1 MNKADNI
8 EIIRQLVERYYSGTA
23 TPDEVGAITDFF
35 RQNDV
40 DNLPEDL
47 RADAMIFTETALA
60 KATAPVPDGLES
72 RLESF
77 IDSLPEKTT
86 RRRGVIIRLSL
97 SAAAAVAVVLGIGL
111 ALLSRNTREQV
122 ESSDNSLMASESIV
136 QPVDTA
142 VTVITEP
149 SPLPDESLAEAV
161 APVVKKSAPA
171 VKHRPKAV
179 AVKEFAAVAETD
191 EYHYAMASDVCEISD
206 PEQASQVA
214 AQVLGMLGRTLGMA
228 GDAIV
233 KSDTEANKIPNAI
246 NKIATNKVMSNEK

>member
-77 IDSLPEKTT
+77 IDTLPEKTT

-111 ALLSRNTREQV
+111 G
-122 ESSDNSLMASESIV
+122 IV
-136 QPVDTA
+136 
-142 VTVITEP
+142 
-149 SPLPDESLAEAV
+149 
-161 APVVKKSAPA
+161 
-171 VKHRPKAV
+171 
-179 AVKEFAAVAETD
+179 
-191 EYHYAMASDVCEISD
+191 
-206 PEQASQVA
+206 
-214 AQVLGMLGRTLGMA
+214 GRHA
-228 GDAIV
+228 D
-233 KSDTEANKIPNAI
+233 K
-246 NKIATNKVMSNEK
+246 

>member
-40 DNLPEDL
+40 DDLPEDL

-97 SAAAAVAVVLGIGL
+97 SAAAAVAVVLSIGL
-111 ALLSRNTREQV
+111 GIVGRHADSNDEPF
-122 ESSDNSLMASESIV
+122 NSALMAEEIVPAPTDTLSVVSENTLI
-136 QPVDTA
+136 
-142 VTVITEP
+142 
-149 SPLPDESLAEAV
+149 PDESIAEV
-161 APVVKKSAPA
+161 TAPAVKKSAPT

-179 AVKEFAAVAETD
+179 AVKEFAAAAEAD
-191 EYHYAMASDVCEISD
+191 DYHYAMASDVCEISD
-206 PEQASQVA
+206 PEEASRVA
-214 AQVLGMLGRTLGMA
+214 AQVLGMLGRMLGMA

>member
-23 TPDEVGAITDFF
+23 TPDEVGVITDFF

-40 DNLPEDL
+40 DDLPEDL

-60 KATAPVPDGLES
+60 KATAPVPDVLES

-97 SAAAAVAVVLGIGL
+97 SAAAAVAVVLVIGL

-171 VKHRPKAV
+171 RKVKSMAV
-179 AVKEFAAVAETD
+179 AVKEFVAAAETD

-233 KSDTEANKIPNAI
+233 KSDNEANKIPTAI
-246 NKIATNKVMSNEK
+246 NKIAINKKLSNEK

>member
-77 IDSLPEKTT
+77 IDSLPEKTM

-111 ALLSRNTREQV
+111 GIVGRHADSNDEPF
-122 ESSDNSLMASESIV
+122 NSALMAEEIVPAPTDTLSVVSENTLI
-136 QPVDTA
+136 
-142 VTVITEP
+142 
-149 SPLPDESLAEAV
+149 PDESIAEV
-161 APVVKKSAPA
+161 TAPAVKKSAPA

-179 AVKEFAAVAETD
+179 AVKEFAAAAEAD
-191 EYHYAMASDVCEISD
+191 DYHYAMAVCEISD
-206 PEQASQVA
+206 PEEASRVA